1 MLRKKKTLI
10 PALIAVAL
18 LLQLALSFRY
28 TGKDC
33 CGLVGNHVETWAP
46 TSMVLLRFG
55 LPDERYQSRADR
67 QRIYTYNDVEL
78 FGKRAS
84 MDFYFSRGRVWWIRA
99 TIWEDAEEVYRT
111 ACETVRAAY
120 EDLRGFRVQE
130 TDDGCEIGSD
140 LGPPFKNAKLSLL
153 DDRLVIDVTEQR

>member
-1 MLRKKKTLI
+1 MLRKKKLLV

-18 LLQLALSFRY
+18 LLQVALSFRY

-33 CGLVGNHVETWAP
+33 CGLVGNTVETRAP

-111 ACETVRAAY
+111 AY